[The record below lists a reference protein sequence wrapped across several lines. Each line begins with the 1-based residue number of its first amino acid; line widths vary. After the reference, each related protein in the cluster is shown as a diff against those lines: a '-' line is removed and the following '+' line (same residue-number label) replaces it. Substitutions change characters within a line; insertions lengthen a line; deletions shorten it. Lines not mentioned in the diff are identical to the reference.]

1 MSVIA
6 GSLICAHA
14 GNDMC
19 NLAQTYQKLGR
30 CQEALALQE
39 KTLEFF
45 QRVLPENHPSIGA
58 RWLHVGMMRK
68 F

>member
-14 GNDMC
+14 GSDMC

-58 RWLHVGMMRK
+58 RWLHVEMMLK